1 MALTHLA
8 DTSVLARI
16 AKHDDVRSAV
26 RRLMTSS
33 SLARCTVSDLE
44 VGASARNTDEWDT
57 LLRANR
63 TLVAVDVDPGDVVR
77 ACGVQRALAA
87 AGLRGRKLPDLLIA
101 AAAERRGLTVLH
113 YDRDFELIADVT
125 GQQHEWVVPRGTI
138 D

>member
-1 MALTHLA
+1 VALTHLA
-8 DTSVLARI
+8 DTSVLARL
-16 AKHDDVRSAV
+16 AKHDVRSVV
-26 RRLMTSS
+26 RRLLASS
-33 SLARCTVSDLE
+33 SLARCTISDLE
-44 VGASARNTDEWDT
+44 VGASARDTDEWDA
-57 LLRANR
+57 LLRAIR
-63 TLVAVDVDPGDVVR
+63 TLIAVDVDPGDVVR